1 MNGLKKQFHT
11 IPPVFGSDSKVLVL
25 GSFPSVKS
33 RETGF
38 YYGHPQNR
46 FWKVLA
52 ETFSEEVPVDIPAK
66 KEFLS
71 RHKIALWDVISSCE
85 IKGSGDTS
93 IKNEEYNDLNVI
105 FSAAD
110 IKAVFC
116 TGKLA
121 YNLYEKLNVRRGF
134 GKTGIYLPSPSAAN
148 AAAKKE
154 DLIKEYSAI
163 KNYTE

>member
-1 MNGLKKQFHT
+1 M
-11 IPPVFGSDSKVLVL
+11 
-25 GSFPSVKS
+25 
-33 RETGF
+33 
-38 YYGHPQNR
+38 
-46 FWKVLA
+46 A
-52 ETFSEEVPVDIPAK
+52 ETFSEEVPTDITSK
-66 KEFLS
+66 KEFLY

-93 IKNEEYNDLNVI
+93 IKNEEYNDLKII

-148 AAAKKE
+148 AAVKKE
-154 DLIKEYSAI
+154 DLVKEYSAI

>member
-1 MNGLKKQFHT
+1 MSESKKQFHT

-25 GSFPSVKS
+25 GSFPSVRS

-46 FWKVLA
+46 FWRVLA
-52 ETFSEEVPVDIPAK
+52 ETFSEEVPTDITSK
-66 KEFLS
+66 KEFLY

-93 IKNEEYNDLNVI
+93 IKNEEYNDLKVI

-121 YNLYEKLNVRRGF
+121 YNLYEKLNVRLGF

-148 AAAKKE
+148 AAVKKE
-154 DLIKEYSAI
+154 DLVKEYSAI